1 MVVAAQIEMNS
12 LEFSTI
18 IGKMKDADVE
28 EEIRGTED
36 SINIHQ
42 WNHTTSIHLLY
53 LIIVCNH
60 FSFAICRF
68 VISADSADSGTR

>member
-1 MVVAAQIEMNS
+1 MVVAAQIEMTF
-12 LEFSTI
+12 LELPTI
-18 IGKMKDADVE
+18 TWDAGVE

-42 WNHTTSIHLLY
+42 WNNTTSIHLLY

-68 VISADSADSGTR
+68 VICADSVDSGTR

>member
-1 MVVAAQIEMNS
+1 MVVAAQIEMNF

-28 EEIRGTED
+28 EEIIGTDD

-42 WNHTTSIHLLY
+42 
-53 LIIVCNH
+53 
-60 FSFAICRF
+60 
-68 VISADSADSGTR
+68 